1 MRKDQLKG
9 TKQRGKHSARKI
21 VSRRARHVTPD
32 DVLAA
37 LMDLFRMLHIDPSD
51 LASRV
56 TKIDPDFRL
65 AHRLYSHT
73 AAIGELLTEWH
84 QNPKYLDE
92 SGIPIPIKVRGRGKT
107 FYGLSRDSAPS
118 LEPATLLAEL
128 KRVGAVTLDKKQ
140 FAHVRMRSLPVYND
154 NQLAVQHTLMSLHSF
169 MMTLRHNLESDP
181 LNNDQLF
188 HRVAWN
194 GAFDRKLIP
203 MLKIKLKR
211 QGQDFLESFDNW
223 MMRKTAN
230 RGSSSRR
237 GGTEPVFIGVY
248 LAIGEVRKK
257 E

>member
-1 MRKDQLKG
+1 M
-9 TKQRGKHSARKI
+9 A
-21 VSRRARHVTPD
+21 SRRARHVTPD

-37 LMDLFRMLHIDPSD
+37 LMDLFSMLHIDPSD

-92 SGIPIPIKVRGRGKT
+92 SGTPIPIKIRGRGKT

-128 KRVGAVTLDKKQ
+128 RRVGAVALDKKQ
-140 FAHVRMRSLPVYND
+140 LVHVRMRSLPVYND

-169 MMTLRHNLESDP
+169 MMTLRHNLDSDP

-223 MMRKTAN
+223 MMRKAKN
-230 RGSSSRR
+230 RGSSLRR
-237 GGTEPVFIGVY
+237 GRTEPVFIGVY
-248 LAIGEVRKK
+248 LAIGDVRKK
-257 E
+257 

>member
-1 MRKDQLKG
+1 MTYG
-9 TKQRGKHSARKI
+9 PSSAA
-21 VSRRARHVTPD
+21 RRRDRNVTPD

-37 LMDLFRMLHIDPSD
+37 LMDLFGMLQINPSD

-56 TKIDPDFRL
+56 TKIDPKFRL
-65 AHRLYSHT
+65 AHRFYSHT

-92 SGIPIPIKVRGRGKT
+92 SGTPVPVKLRGRGKT
-107 FYGLSRDSAPS
+107 FYGLSRDSIPT
-118 LEPATLLAEL
+118 LQPATLLAEL
-128 KRVGAVTLDKKQ
+128 KRVGAVSIDKKQ
-140 FAHVRMRSLPVYND
+140 LVHVRMRSLPVYND

-169 MMTLRHNLESDP
+169 IRTLRHNLNSDP

-203 MLKIKLKR
+203 FLKIKLKR

-223 MMRKTAN
+223 MMRKSKA
-230 RGSSSRR
+230 RGSNAR
-237 GGTEPVFIGVY
+237 TEPVFIGIY
-248 LAIGEVRKK
+248 LATGNARKN
-257 E
+257 

>member
-1 MRKDQLKG
+1 MQQDHLKKHESK
-9 TKQRGKHSARKI
+9 KQHSARKTA
-21 VSRRARHVTPD
+21 SRRARNVTPD

-37 LMDLFRMLHIDPSD
+37 LMDLFSILQIDPTD

-56 TKIDPDFRL
+56 NKIDPDFRS

-92 SGIPIPIKVRGRGKT
+92 SGTPVPIKIRGRGKT
-107 FYGLSRDSAPS
+107 FYGLSRDSAPG

-128 KRVGAVTLDKKQ
+128 KRVGAVALDKKK
-140 FAHVRMRSLPVYND
+140 FVHVRMRSLPVYKD

-169 MMTLRHNLESDP
+169 IRTLRHNLDSDP

-223 MMRKTAN
+223 MMRKTKS
-230 RGSSSRR
+230 RGSDLRR
-237 GGTEPVFIGVY
+237 GGTEPVFIGIY
-248 LAIGEVRKK
+248 LAVGGVRKR
-257 E
+257 

>member
-1 MRKDQLKG
+1 MRRDQLKSP
-9 TKQRGKHSARKI
+9 KKSSQHSAGTTA
-21 VSRRARHVTPD
+21 SRRDRHVTPD

-37 LMDLFRMLHIDPSD
+37 LMDLFSMLHIDPSD

-56 TKIDPDFRL
+56 TKIDPEFRL

-92 SGIPIPIKVRGRGKT
+92 SGIPIPIRISGRGKT

-140 FAHVRMRSLPVYND
+140 FVHVLMRSLPVYND

-169 MMTLRHNLESDP
+169 MMTLRHNLDSDP

-223 MMRKTAN
+223 MMRKTKN
-230 RGSSSRR
+230 RGSNSRR
-237 GGTEPVFIGVY
+237 AGTKPVFIGVY
-248 LAIGEVRKK
+248 LAIGEARKK
-257 E
+257 